1 MTAAID
7 TLAVMRKLEKA
18 GVETKQ
24 AEAIAEVVAHQGE
37 DLATKADITGVRQ
50 DITRVEQGLSGL
62 ERSLRAEMA
71 TMRWMMGIQ
80 SAFLL
85 AVALRVFKVL

>member
-7 TLAVMRKLEKA
+7 TLSAMRKLEKA

-24 AEAIAEVVAHQGE
+24 AEAIAEIVAHQGE
-37 DLATKADITGVRQ
+37 QVATRQ
-50 DITRVEQGLSGL
+50 DIIRVEQGLSGL